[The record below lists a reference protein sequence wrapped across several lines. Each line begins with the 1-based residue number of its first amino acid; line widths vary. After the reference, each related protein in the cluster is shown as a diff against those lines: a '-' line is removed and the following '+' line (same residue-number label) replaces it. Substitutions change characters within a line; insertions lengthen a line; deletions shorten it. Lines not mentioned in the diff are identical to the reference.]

1 MSKEKEIATAQAPR
15 NDIAKG
21 KATEEAHRNDIVN
34 VPMARQRDIQTVTT
48 EIRTLTKQ
56 GQRLILEYAIE
67 IGRRLCEAKSMLQ
80 HGEWGNW
87 LREEVEFSQ
96 STANNFM
103 RMFEEYG
110 ADQIS
115 IFGAEAKSQT
125 IGNLP
130 YTKALKLLALPA
142 EEREEFVQTQDVA
155 HMSSRELERA
165 IRERDAAR
173 KQAQD
178 AEGKIESLQRDL
190 SASNEIADSLRTEL
204 SRAQEDVKAADD
216 EAVKNERELKLKLE
230 EAEDALSEAKEE
242 IEAAH
247 KQISELR
254 ENTEVPQEK
263 LDKLTKDAEDAAKKR
278 FEEQKKKLL
287 DAAKESERKAK
298 DAEAKVEEL
307 RRKLSTSSKET
318 AQFELMFRKV
328 QEDFAE
334 LLKMVSA
341 IEDGNAELGEKLR
354 KAVAAVAEDVLRKVG
369 R

>member
-1 MSKEKEIATAQAPR
+1 MSKGQEIATAQAPR

-21 KATEEAHRNDIVN
+21 KATEEAPRNDIVN
-34 VPMARQRDIQTVTT
+34 VPMAKQRDIQTVTT
-48 EIRTLTKQ
+48 EIRTLTQQ

-67 IGRRLCEAKSMLQ
+67 IGRRLCEAKSMLP

-178 AEGKIESLQRDL
+178 AE
-190 SASNEIADSLRTEL
+190 N
-204 SRAQEDVKAADD
+204 
-216 EAVKNERELKLKLE
+216 
-230 EAEDALSEAKEE
+230 
-242 IEAAH
+242 
-247 KQISELR
+247 
-254 ENTEVPQEK
+254 
-263 LDKLTKDAEDAAKKR
+263 AAKKR
-278 FEEQKKKLL
+278 FEEQKKKLIE
-287 DAAKESERKAK
+287 AAKESEQKAK
-298 DAEAKVEEL
+298 DAEARIEEL
-307 RRKLSTSSKET
+307 RRKLSTASKET

-341 IEDGNAELGEKLR
+341 IEDGNAELGMKLR
-354 KAVAAVAEDVLRKVG
+354 KAVAAVAEDVLKKVG

>member
-1 MSKEKEIATAQAPR
+1 MSKEQEIVTAQ
-15 NDIAKG
+15 
-21 KATEEAHRNDIVN
+21 AHRNDIVN
-34 VPMARQRDIQTVTT
+34 VPMAKQRDIQTVTT
-48 EIRTLTKQ
+48 EILTLTQQ

-67 IGRRLCEAKSMLQ
+67 IGRRLHEAKSMLP

-142 EEREEFVQTQDVA
+142 EEREEFVKTEDVA

-173 KQAQD
+173 KRAQD
-178 AEGKIESLQRDL
+178 AEGQIANLQRDL
-190 SASNEIADSLRTEL
+190 CASNEVATSLRAKL
-204 SRAQEDVKAADD
+204 SRAQADVKEADD
-216 EAVKNERELKLKLE
+216 EAEKNERELKRKLE
-230 EAEDALSEAKEE
+230 EAEDALAEAKEE
-242 IEAAH
+242 IELAH

-254 ENTEVPQEK
+254 ENTEIPQEK
-263 LDKLTKDAEDAAKKR
+263 LDELAKDAEDAAKKR
-278 FEEQKKKLL
+278 FEEHEKKLIE
-287 DAAKESERKAK
+287 AAQASERKAK
-298 DAEAKVEEL
+298 DAEARVEEL
-307 RRKLSTSSKET
+307 RRKLSTASKET

-334 LLKMVSA
+334 LLKMVAA

-354 KAVAAVAEDVLRKVG
+354 NAIAAVAENVLNEVG
-369 R
+369 GLVECEDG